1 MFRFGNF
8 TPKANTAINLAIQ
21 ISGELGHTYVGSE
34 HLLWGLAGEGSGV
47 AYCAL
52 QAKNIS
58 AGQLSTLLVQNIGRG
73 SPVALSPKDFTPRGR
88 RILERAAEDAKRS
101 GCALAGTEHILLA
114 LLAERESYALK
125 FLTEMGVSEKELSRI
140 VSDALGGEAM
150 QYGERRPGRTAGKS
164 PRTQTL
170 DKYSKDLTELAAAG
184 KIDPVI
190 GREQEL
196 DRVMRILCRR
206 TKNNPCLIGEA
217 GVGKTAVAEALA
229 CRIAAGDVPDG
240 LLGKRLVSLD
250 LTSMVAGTK
259 YRGDFEDRVKAVLA
273 EVAAA
278 GNVILFIDE
287 LHNIVGVGAAEG
299 AIDASNILKPP
310 LSRGELQLIG
320 ATTLDEYRRYIEK
333 DSALERRFQSVMV
346 EEPSEEYAIE
356 ILTGLR
362 DKYERHH
369 HIQITDEA
377 IQAAVRL
384 SARYVNDRLL
394 PDKAIDLLDEAA
406 SKVRLEAFSSPRQQ
420 LELRER
426 LRELAEQKT
435 AAVSRQDFERAASL
449 RDQELALMEQIAGYD
464 ALGESGEYPSLTAD
478 DVAEVVTV
486 ATGIDVK
493 KLDEE
498 MSRQLIGLEQELHRS
513 IVGQEEA
520 VSTVANAVRRGRV
533 GLGDPGRPIGSF
545 IFLGPTGVGK
555 TELSRALA
563 QQLFGTEKALIRLD
577 MSEYMEK
584 HSVSRLIGPPPG
596 YVGYDEGGQL
606 TEQVRRRPYCV
617 LLFDEMEKAHPD
629 VFNLLL
635 QILED
640 GVLTDSTGRKVSFKN
655 TLIIMTSNIGAKYIT
670 DKKPLGFGDGAV
682 EEKNRRENIRRHVLG
697 ELKNSF
703 RPEFINRVDQIV
715 VFDTLNQ
722 ADLRQIAEKQL
733 QELTQ
738 RGRELGSELE
748 YDESIF
754 AELLAGEETKLYGAR
769 PIKRAIRRLIEE
781 PLADASLRGT
791 LPQGPVRCLRREGET
806 RFEKIH

>member
-52 QAKNIS
+52 QARNVS
-58 AGQLSTLLVQNIGRG
+58 AGQLSSLLVQNIGRG

-88 RILERAAEDAKRS
+88 RILERAADDAKRG

-114 LLAERESYALK
+114 LLAEKESYAVR
-125 FLTEMGVSEKELSRI
+125 FLTEIGVSEKDLIRV

-150 QYGERRPGRTAGKS
+150 QYGERRPARPAARNA
-164 PRTQTL
+164 RTQTL

-184 KIDPVI
+184 RIDPVI
-190 GREQEL
+190 GRDQEL

-259 YRGDFEDRVKAVLA
+259 YRGDFEERVKAVLA

-287 LHNIVGVGAAEG
+287 IHNIVGVGAAEG

-310 LSRGELQLIG
+310 LSRGEIQLIG
-320 ATTLDEYRRYIEK
+320 ATTLEEYRRYIEK
-333 DSALERRFQSVMV
+333 DSALERRFQSVLV
-346 EEPSEEYAIE
+346 EEPSEEYAVE

-362 DKYERHH
+362 DRYERHH
-369 HIQITDEA
+369 HIRISDEA
-377 IQAAVRL
+377 IRAAVRL
-384 SARYVNDRLL
+384 SARYVSDRLL
-394 PDKAIDLLDEAA
+394 PDKAIDLMDEAA
-406 SKVRLEAFSSPRQQ
+406 SKVRLTAYAAPRQQ

-426 LRELAEQKT
+426 LRRLGEEKDSAIAEQN
-435 AAVSRQDFERAASL
+435 FELAASL
-449 RDQELALMEQIAGYD
+449 RDQEAGLAEQLAGYE
-464 ALGESGEYPSLTAD
+464 APEGEEGPLLTAED
-478 DVAEVVTV
+478 IAEVVSA
-486 ATGIDVK
+486 ATGIDVQR
-493 KLDEE
+493 LDEE
-498 MSRQLIGLEQELHRS
+498 SAARLVELEQQLHAS

-520 VSTVANAVRRGRV
+520 VHTVAGAVRRGRV
-533 GLGDPGRPIGSF
+533 GLGDPDRPIGSF
-545 IFLGPTGVGK
+545 LFLGPTGVGK

-563 QQLFGTEKALIRLD
+563 RQLFGTEKALIRLD

-584 HSVSRLIGPPPG
+584 HTVSRMVGSPPG
-596 YVGYDEGGQL
+596 YVGYEEGGQL

-629 VFNLLL
+629 IFNLLL

-640 GVLTDSTGRKVSFKN
+640 GVLTDATGRRVSFKN
-655 TLIIMTSNIGAKYIT
+655 TLIIMTSNIGARYIT
-670 DKKPLGFGDGAV
+670 DRQPLGFGDSAAA
-682 EEKNRRENIRRHVLG
+682 ERDRRGDIRRQVLA
-697 ELKNSF
+697 ELKGEF
-703 RPEFINRVDQIV
+703 RPEFLNRVDQIV
-715 VFDTLNQ
+715 VFDPLSPE
-722 ADLRQIAEKQL
+722 DLRQIAQRQL
-733 QELTQ
+733 DRLTL
-738 RGRELGSELE
+738 RARELGSELE
-748 YDESIF
+748 YDESLI
-754 AELLAGEETKLYGAR
+754 AELLSGEETRLYGAR
-769 PIKRAIRRLIEE
+769 PIKRAIRRLLEE
-781 PLADASLRGT
+781 PLADASLRGL
-791 LPQGPVRCLRREGET
+791 LPRGRVCCVRRDGET
-806 RFEKIH
+806 LFEKIG